1 MNFCVC
7 RNCNA
12 CKYRGKNNWDPYC
25 AAEGCGDKNIHEV
38 TKCPLGYLNRD
49 EFGEVILDK

>member
-7 RNCNA
+7 RNCRA

-25 AAEGCGDKNIHEV
+25 AAEGCGDKDIAEV

-49 EFGEVILDK
+49 EFGEVVDA